1 MLRRTLH
8 VFRHRDRWTVREGN
22 FVYATTATLADAE
35 ASAKLAGGP
44 YAIICFHGLGRP
56 GLAPPS
62 AAGRARRERQ
72 RPSTVA
78 TSTATPPIAEVT

>member
-8 VFRHRDRWTVREGN
+8 VFRHSDRWTVREGN

-35 ASAKLAGGP
+35 AAAKLAGGP

-56 GLAPPS
+56 GR
-62 AAGRARRERQ
+62 AASVGARRAQ
-72 RPSTVA
+72 RM
-78 TSTATPPIAEVT
+78 

>member
-35 ASAKLAGGP
+35 AAAKLAGGP
-44 YAIICFHGLGRP
+44 YAIICFHGQGRP
-56 GLAPPS
+56 GLAPS
-62 AAGRARRERQ
+62 AGARRASR
-72 RPSTVA
+72 V
-78 TSTATPPIAEVT
+78 

>member
-22 FVYATTATLADAE
+22 FVYATTATLSDAE
-35 ASAKLAGGP
+35 AAAKLAGGP

-56 GLAPPS
+56 GLASSPS
-62 AAGRARRERQ
+62 ARRAQ
-72 RPSTVA
+72 RV
-78 TSTATPPIAEVT
+78 